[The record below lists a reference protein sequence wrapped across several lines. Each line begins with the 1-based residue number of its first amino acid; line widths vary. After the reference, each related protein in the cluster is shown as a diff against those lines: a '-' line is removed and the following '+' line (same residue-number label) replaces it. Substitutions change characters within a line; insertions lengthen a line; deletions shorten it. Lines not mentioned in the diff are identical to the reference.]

1 MRVVIVS
8 KTFVA
13 ETAQRQREWI
23 ARQPEID
30 PTLVAPGC
38 WSGLH
43 GAVARKSVGVYHEAL
58 GLGEARE

>member
-13 ETAQRQREWI
+13 EPAQRQLEWI

-30 PTLVAPGC
+30 LTLVAPGC
-38 WSGLH
+38 WSGSH
-43 GAVARKSVGVYHEAL
+43 RNGGAEVGRRL
-58 GLGEARE
+58 P

>member
-1 MRVVIVS
+1 
-8 KTFVA
+8 VA

-30 PTLVAPGC
+30 LTLVAPGC